1 MFVKFSDIMTN
12 PHFNNLA
19 AIIRWP
25 FRSHGW
31 KRRHAATV
39 PFWLLIK
46 ALDDANAQPFDKKR
60 WLLAL
65 SELLVAITKADP
77 WLSYTTDDLEWMVEQ
92 LDTPYGATVASMFMA
107 SFSAPDEMLTPAEIA
122 EATGTAE
129 STWRNKAAGRRIP
142 GATKRG
148 KQWLLP
154 RSVICS
160 QVPEHADKL
169 KQIKHEWEDDEDETD

>member
-1 MFVKFSDIMTN
+1 MKFTTIITD

-25 FRSHGW
+25 FRSHDW
-31 KRRHAATV
+31 KKRHTAEV
-39 PFWLLIK
+39 PFWLLIE
-46 ALDDANAQPFDKKR
+46 ALDKANAQPFNKER
-60 WLLAL
+60 WLVAL

-77 WLSYTTDDLEWMVEQ
+77 WLSYTTEDLEWMVEQ
-92 LDTPYGATVASMFMA
+92 LDGPYGATVASMFMA

-129 STWRNKAAGRRIP
+129 SSWRNKAAAHQIP
-142 GATKRG
+142 GATKKG

-154 RSVICS
+154 RSVVMS
-160 QVPEHADKL
+160 QLSPEQAEAL
-169 KQIKHEWEDDEDETD
+169 RQIKHALEDDSEDTGE